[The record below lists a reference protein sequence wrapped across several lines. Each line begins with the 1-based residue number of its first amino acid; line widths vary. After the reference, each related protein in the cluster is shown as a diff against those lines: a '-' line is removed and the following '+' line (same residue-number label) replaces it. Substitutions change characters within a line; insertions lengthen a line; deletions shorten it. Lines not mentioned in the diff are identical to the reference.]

1 MQTGRAVI
9 IKANMLQLKGYWR
22 LKSNLITHSQ
32 LIWSVSRVT
41 SSLNSI
47 KTLSIR
53 EKHPSAQNTNY
64 VSDKDNVY
72 LLFNFPTNKPT

>member
-1 MQTGRAVI
+1 MI

-32 LIWSVSRVT
+32 LICSVSRVT

-53 EKHPSAQNTNY
+53 EKAPIAQNTNY

-72 LLFNFPTNKPT
+72 LLFNFPTTKPT